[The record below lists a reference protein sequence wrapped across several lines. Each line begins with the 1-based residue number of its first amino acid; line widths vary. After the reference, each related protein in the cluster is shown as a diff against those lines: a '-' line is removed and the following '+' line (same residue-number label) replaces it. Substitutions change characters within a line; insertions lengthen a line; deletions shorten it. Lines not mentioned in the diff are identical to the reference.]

1 MANFLVIFGRSE
13 AMKDIFLKLKSL
25 QRMETHHG
33 ISALVTRASIP
44 GGTIVAIGTALI
56 VDQKLV
62 NLISR
67 TWHQIS
73 MLESFYAGRVLK
85 DSSMLSTKGII
96 LFNNKISQ
104 ERKSVRGLAAA
115 IYLISLS
122 DF

>member
-1 MANFLVIFGRSE
+1 
-13 AMKDIFLKLKSL
+13 
-25 QRMETHHG
+25 METHHG

-73 MLESFYAGRVLK
+73 MLESFYAGRVFL
-85 DSSMLSTKGII
+85 L
-96 LFNNKISQ
+96 NNSIVK
-104 ERKSVRGLAAA
+104 
-115 IYLISLS
+115 S
-122 DF
+122 DFEIGKVNEKTNLITK